1 MFEAVISLCL
11 SLAGEPCR
19 DHLLPGYEG
28 QSLTACEAALKLRSP
43 DLSGFE
49 GLKAKGAARCEPVGE
64 ALSVTEVAPG
74 VFAHRGAIAEPD
86 PTNRGDV
93 SNLGFVIGADTVAVI
108 DTGSARWMGEAL
120 WRAIRART
128 NLPVGHVVLTHMH
141 PDHVFGAG
149 PFVEMGARVVGHA
162 GLSRALADRQAN
174 YLESLNRL
182 VGVGNMLGTQSVPV
196 DITVENSLEID
207 LGGRLLSLRAWPVAH
222 TGTDLTV
229 LDIPSATLF
238 TGDLV
243 FDLHTPALDGR
254 LAGWRDVL
262 EELQAMDV
270 ARVVPGHGGPSLEWP
285 LGSAPMR
292 RYLQVLQADTRAAI
306 AAGQRLAEAVEEI
319 ARSEAE
325 AWELFEAY
333 NPRNAT
339 VAFTELEW
347 E

>member
-11 SLAGEPCR
+11 SLADGPCR
-19 DHLLPGYEG
+19 DQLIPGYEAKT
-28 QSLTACEAALKLRSP
+28 LAACEAALGSRTP
-43 DLSGFE
+43 DVSGFE
-49 GLKAKGAARCEPVGE
+49 GLQAKEAPMCQPVGE
-64 ALSVTEVAPG
+64 ALSMTEVAPG

-93 SNLGFVIGADTVAVI
+93 SNLGFVIGSAGVAVI

-120 WRAIRART
+120 WRAIRT
-128 NLPVGHVVLTHMH
+128 QTDLPVTHVVLTHMH

-149 PFVEMGARVVGHA
+149 PFVEAGAQVVGHA
-162 GLSRALADRQAN
+162 GLSRALADRQEN

-182 VGVGNMLGTQSVPV
+182 VGVGNMLGTRSVPV
-196 DITVENSLEID
+196 DIAVESASEID
-207 LGGRLLSLRAWPVAH
+207 LGGRLLSVRAWPVAH

-229 LDIPSATLF
+229 LDVMSDTLF

-262 EELQAMDV
+262 EQLKAMEV

-285 LGSAPMR
+285 LGSEPMR

-306 AAGQRLAEAVEEI
+306 DAGQRLAEAVEEI